1 MNAGAEYTIN
11 HYLSIWHMHQKT
23 CACSKLYASN
33 YDPCGPSEVTMN
45 AFRVPKSGRHHGN
58 ISGLH
63 VAHRYSF
70 DHTANPLHLI
80 FTTSGR
86 TIFNSNFEGF
96 WS

>member
-1 MNAGAEYTIN
+1 MQEPSILLITIF
-11 HYLSIWHMHQKT
+11 LSGICIRRHVR
-23 CACSKLYASN
+23 AASYMRLIN
-33 YDPCGPSEVTMN
+33 DPCGPSEVTMN